1 MIFNGLVLKTNLK
14 DGMYCNR
21 EPGLLRDTLFVDFN
35 DYSLKTIDELK
46 TVQLEEK
53 IYYSP
58 SRFPR
63 LNKLTSF
70 GTAWKNCYALSC
82 SYDYEVKNNK
92 AKIIL
97 GQEPKIHINDY
108 CEQYHSA
115 IKQEI
120 IKIYSQHNDIV
131 LQFSGG
137 IDSLVLLSY
146 IVKLGYAKRT
156 TLVNFENYF
165 IEDHP
170 DLIRNNIKKN
180 LARTKL
186 MLDCKN
192 YFSDFIIME
201 LTDEDWLWA
210 ANNCT
215 YTQCQLYGSMK
226 ILKNFPNTALITGH
240 HGDQTLL
247 HDTMWINHIF
257 ASSKNIQK
265 TLDQYT
271 ANLQNKSLYMNNYLE
286 FDAYGQHYFLQDYTW
301 HLKYWNDLNG
311 YNGCNVYTPLSTD
324 TRLCRY
330 IDIDSLTLLDI
341 MDASVA
347 KFIINKNVDQD
358 FNEYITHQGNL
369 DGDVFS
375 KKYFEKSKFSANLLD
390 IPKNINHSM
399 GLSWLEKSLCESI
412 IETNTI
418 ISLKMLQ
425 YISKNFEDV
434 TSNV

>member
-1 MIFNGLVLKTNLK
+1 MFNGLVLDTNLE
-14 DGMYCNR
+14 DGIYYNR
-21 EPGLLRDTLFVDFN
+21 EPNSLHDTYFIDTN
-35 DYSLKTIDELK
+35 SNSLKQIYELK
-46 TVQLEEK
+46 DVKLEEK

-58 SRFPR
+58 SKFPR
-63 LNKLTSF
+63 LHKLISH

-82 SYDYEVKNNK
+82 SHDYNVKDKK
-92 AKIIL
+92 ATVILHQETKIPLI
-97 GQEPKIHINDY
+97 DY
-108 CEQYHSA
+108 CEKYYKL
-115 IKQEI
+115 IEQEI
-120 IKIYSQHNDIV
+120 IKIYSQHNDVV

-192 YFSDFIIME
+192 YLSDFIIME

-210 ANNCT
+210 VNNCT

-271 ANLQNKSLYMNNYLE
+271 KNLQNKSLYMNNYLD
-286 FDAYGQHYFLQDYTW
+286 FDEHGQHYFLQDYTW

-311 YNGCNVYTPLSTD
+311 YNGCNVYTPLAAD

-375 KKYFEKSKFSANLLD
+375 KKYFEKSRFSANLFD

-399 GLSWLEKSLCESI
+399 GLSWLEKSLCESMV
-412 IETNTI
+412 ETNTI

-425 YISKNFEDV
+425 YISKNYEDV
-434 TSNV
+434 TSYV